1 MTPEDKPSVFV
12 LMPFDPEFDSI
23 YDGVIK
29 RGLELA
35 GLSVKRAD
43 DIQNQRNILRD
54 VFDGIVNSD
63 LIVADLTNLNPNVFY
78 ELAIA
83 HAVRK
88 PVILITQNMDEVP
101 FDLKLYRLIEYDVHF
116 AKIGSVIEKLTDDG
130 KAFLAGELQF
140 GNPFSDFSPEYSVHS
155 RPRVPAQE
163 SDSQTRSGDTR
174 ASGEKDQDDR
184 GLFDHLIDTNEG
196 YIQIATLIGE
206 VSTDLQGLN
215 ESLDAAKNEIATIS
229 SNPSSSSPVAAQRVL
244 RRLAERISAFN
255 QRLAE
260 ANAQYALIAVGIEDS
275 LEFVI
280 GFYAE
285 GSEPRDSNIE
295 EQVSDLRS
303 FKTTAIDGRDSFV
316 VLANTMDQLPRIE
329 RRLNREVTRGSEEI
343 RTMAANI
350 DRTIGSV
357 DRALNK
363 FDQPPTSIRAAEG
376 EQGTL
381 EELTGY

>member
-29 RGLELA
+29 VALELA

-101 FDLKLYRLIEYDVHF
+101 FDLKPYRLIEYDVHF
-116 AKIGSVIEKLTDDG
+116 AKIEAAREKLTNDG

-140 GNPFSDFSPEYSVHS
+140 GNPFSDFSSEYSVHS
-155 RPRVPAQE
+155 RPQVPAQE
-163 SDSQTRSGDTR
+163 SNSQTRSGDTR

-184 GLFDHLIDTNEG
+184 GLFDHLIDVNEG
-196 YIQIATLIGE
+196 YSQIATLIGD
-206 VSTDLQGLN
+206 VTTDLQGLT
-215 ESLDAAKNEIATIS
+215 ESLDAANNDIATIS
-229 SNPSSSSPVAAQRVL
+229 SNPSASSPVAAQRVS

-260 ANAQYALIAVGIEDS
+260 ANSKYALIAEGMEDS

-285 GSEPRDSNIE
+285 GPEPRDSNIE
-295 EQVSDLRS
+295 EQVSDLRN
-303 FKTTAIDGRDSFV
+303 FKTTAIYGRDSFIA
-316 VLANTMDQLPRIE
+316 LADTMGKLPRIE

-363 FDQPPTSIRAAEG
+363 FA
-376 EQGTL
+376 
-381 EELTGY
+381 

>member
-1 MTPEDKPSVFV
+1 
-12 LMPFDPEFDSI
+12 MPFDPGFDSI

-29 RGLELA
+29 SGLELA

-43 DIQNQRNILRD
+43 DIQNQRNILQY

-63 LIVADLTNLNPNVFY
+63 LIVADLTNSNPNVFY

-88 PVILITQNMDEVP
+88 PVILITQHMDEVP
-101 FDLKLYRLIEYDVHF
+101 FDLKPYRLIEYDVHF
-116 AKIGSVIEKLTDDG
+116 AKIGEAIERLTNEG

-155 RPRVPAQE
+155 RPQPAQE
-163 SDSQTRSGDTR
+163 SNSQTRSGDTR

-184 GLFDHLIDTNEG
+184 GLVDHLIDVNEG
-196 YIQIATLIGE
+196 YNKIATLIEE
-206 VSTDLQGLN
+206 VTGDLQGLT
-215 ESLDAAKNEIATIS
+215 ESLDAATNDIATIS
-229 SNPSSSSPVAAQRVL
+229 SNPNASSPVAVQRVL
-244 RRLAERISAFN
+244 RRVAERIAAFN

-260 ANAQYALIAVGIEDS
+260 ANPQYALIAVGIEDS
-275 LEFVI
+275 LEIVI

-285 GSEPRDSNIE
+285 GPEPRDSNIE
-295 EQVSDLRS
+295 EQVSVLRS
-303 FKTTAIDGRDSFV
+303 FKTTAIDGRDSFIT
-316 VLANTMDQLPRIE
+316 LANTMDSLPRIE
-329 RRLNREVTRGSEEI
+329 RRLTREATRGSEEI

-363 FDQPPTSIRAAEG
+363 FE
-376 EQGTL
+376 
-381 EELTGY
+381 

>member
-1 MTPEDKPSVFV
+1 MTPERKPSVFV

-23 YDGVIK
+23 YEGVIK
-29 RGLELA
+29 SSLEIA

-54 VFDGIVNSD
+54 VFDGIFNSD

-88 PVILITQNMDEVP
+88 PVILMTQHLDEVP

-116 AKIGSVIEKLTDDG
+116 GKIGEAKEKLTNDG
-130 KAFLAGELQF
+130 RAFLAGEIQF
-140 GNPFSDFSPEYSVHS
+140 GNPLADYSPEYSVHS
-155 RPRVPAQE
+155 RPQVPAQE
-163 SDSQTRSGDTR
+163 SNSQTLSGYSG
-174 ASGEKDQDDR
+174 ASVQEDQDDR
-184 GLFDHLIDTNEG
+184 GLLDHLVDVNEG
-196 YIQIATLIGE
+196 YSRLATLIGE
-206 VSTDLQGLN
+206 VSEDLQGLTQ
-215 ESLDAAKNEIATIS
+215 SLDAANNDIATIGG
-229 SNPSSSSPVAAQRVL
+229 NPSASSPVAAQRVA

-255 QRLAE
+255 QRLAK
-260 ANAQYALIAVGIEDS
+260 ANSQYALIAAGIEDS

-285 GSEPRDSNIE
+285 ELEPRDSNIE
-295 EQVSDLRS
+295 EQVSDLRG
-303 FKTTAIDGRDSFV
+303 FKTTAICGRDSFIG
-316 VLANTMDQLPRIE
+316 LANIMDRLPRIE

-363 FDQPPTSIRAAEG
+363 FE
-376 EQGTL
+376 
-381 EELTGY
+381 

>member
-1 MTPEDKPSVFV
+1 MTPEHKPSVFV

-23 YDGVIK
+23 YEGVIK
-29 RGLELA
+29 SGLEQA

-54 VFDGIVNSD
+54 VFDGIFNSD

-88 PVILITQNMDEVP
+88 PVILITQNIDEVP
-101 FDLKLYRLIEYDVHF
+101 FDLKSYRLIEYDVHF
-116 AKIGSVIEKLTDDG
+116 AKIGEAREKLTNDG
-130 KAFLAGELQF
+130 RAFLAGDMQF
-140 GNPFSDFSPEYSVHS
+140 GNPLSDFSPEYSLQS
-155 RPRVPAQE
+155 RPQGPVQE
-163 SDSQTRSGDTR
+163 SNSQTRSEDTTAR
-174 ASGEKDQDDR
+174 GEENQDDR
-184 GLFDHLIDTNEG
+184 GLFDHLVDVNEG
-196 YIQIATLIGE
+196 YSQIATLIGE
-206 VSTDLQGLN
+206 VGADLQGLTQ
-215 ESLDAAKNEIATIS
+215 SLNAATNDITTIG
-229 SNPSSSSPVAAQRVL
+229 SNPSASSPAAAQRIA

-255 QRLAE
+255 QRLAG
-260 ANAQYALIAVGIEDS
+260 ANSQYALIARGIEDS
-275 LEFVI
+275 LEFVV

-285 GSEPRDSNIE
+285 GPSPRDSNVE
-295 EQVSDLRS
+295 EQVSVLRD
-303 FKTTAIDGRDSFV
+303 FKTIAMDGRDSFIG
-316 VLANTMDQLPRIE
+316 LANTMDELPRIE

-363 FDQPPTSIRAAEG
+363 FE
-376 EQGTL
+376 
-381 EELTGY
+381 

>member
-23 YDGVIK
+23 YDEVIK
-29 RGLELA
+29 SSLELA

-83 HAVRK
+83 HAFRK

-101 FDLKLYRLIEYDVHF
+101 FDLQPYRLIQYDVHF
-116 AKIGSVIEKLTDDG
+116 AKIGAARDRLTNDG
-130 KAFLAGELQF
+130 KAFLAGERQF
-140 GNPFSDFSPEYSVHS
+140 GNPFSDFSSEYSVHS
-155 RPRVPAQE
+155 RPQVHAQE
-163 SDSQTRSGDTR
+163 SNSQTRSGDTR

-184 GLFDHLIDTNEG
+184 GLFDHLIDVTEG
-196 YIQIATLIGE
+196 YNQIATLIEE
-206 VSTDLQGLN
+206 VTADLQGLT
-215 ESLDAAKNEIATIS
+215 ESVNATNNDITTIS
-229 SNPSSSSPVAAQRVL
+229 SNPSASSPVAAQRVS
-244 RRLAERISAFN
+244 RRLAERISVFN

-260 ANAQYALIAVGIEDS
+260 ANSQYALITVAIEDS

-280 GFYAE
+280 GFYVE
-285 GSEPRDSNIE
+285 GPEPGDSNIE
-295 EQVSDLRS
+295 EHVSSLTN
-303 FKTTAIDGRDSFV
+303 FKTIAIDGRDSFLA
-316 VLANTMDQLPRIE
+316 LANTMDELPRME
-329 RRLNREVTRGSEEI
+329 RRLNREVTRGSTEI

-363 FDQPPTSIRAAEG
+363 FE
-376 EQGTL
+376 
-381 EELTGY
+381 

>member
-1 MTPEDKPSVFV
+1 MTSEDKSSVFV

-29 RGLELA
+29 SGLELA

-88 PVILITQNMDEVP
+88 PVILMTQNIDEVP

-116 AKIGSVIEKLTDDG
+116 AKIGEAIEKLTNYG
-130 KAFLAGELQF
+130 KAFLAGEIKF
-140 GNPFSDFSPEYSVHS
+140 GNPLADYSPEYSVYS
-155 RPRVPAQE
+155 RPQVPAQE
-163 SDSQTRSGDTR
+163 SNSQTGSEDRTAG
-174 ASGEKDQDDR
+174 GEEDHDDR
-184 GLFDHLIDTNEG
+184 GLFDHLVDVNEG
-196 YIQIATLIGE
+196 YSRIATLIGK
-206 VSTDLQGLN
+206 VTDDLQGLN
-215 ESLDAAKNEIATIS
+215 ESLDAANNDIATIS
-229 SNPSSSSPVAAQRVL
+229 SNRSASSPVAAQRVS
-244 RRLAERISAFN
+244 RRLAERISVFN

-260 ANAQYALIAVGIEDS
+260 ANPQYTLIAVGIEDS
-275 LEFVI
+275 LEFVVS
-280 GFYAE
+280 FYVE
-285 GSEPRDSNIE
+285 VPERRDSNIE
-295 EQVSDLRS
+295 EQVSDLRD
-303 FKTTAIDGRDSFV
+303 FRTIAINGRDSFI
-316 VLANTMDQLPRIE
+316 VLADTMDKLPRIE

-363 FDQPPTSIRAAEG
+363 FK
-376 EQGTL
+376 
-381 EELTGY
+381 